1 MIGWL
6 SNPLFVD
13 KAWDPP
19 ALTPVFACTQAVRES
34 IFPSLETEKPRL
46 NDRARLF

>member
-1 MIGWL
+1 MVGWL

-19 ALTPVFACTQAVRES
+19 MLRPVFACTQAVRGS

>member
-19 ALTPVFACTQAVRES
+19 ALVPVFACTQAVRGP
-34 IFPSLETEKPRL
+34 IFHILEM
-46 NDRARLF
+46 

>member
-19 ALTPVFACTQAVRES
+19 TLVPVFACNQAVRRP
-34 IFPSLETEKPRL
+34 IFPILEM
-46 NDRARLF
+46 

>member
-6 SNPLFVD
+6 SNPIFVD

-19 ALTPVFACTQAVRES
+19 ALTPVFACTHALRGP
-34 IFPSLETEKPRL
+34 IFPILETEKPRL